1 MYQTINLYQFRDAF
15 HRANR
20 GGQFSHEGLGVLFD
34 YLENWEADAG
44 EDLELDVIAICC
56 DFAEDTW
63 QSIAANY
70 SIDIDKTENE
80 DEQEEQVR
88 QYLEDE
94 GALLGEV
101 SGGFVYRQF

>member
-1 MYQTINLYQFRDAF
+1 MKQTVYLSDFRDSF
-15 HRANR
+15 HQAGR
-20 GGQFSHEGLGVLFD
+20 GTQFSYEGLEVLFD
-34 YLENWEADAG
+34 YLENLEADAG

-56 DFAEDTW
+56 DFAEDAW
-63 QSIAANY
+63 QDIAANY
-70 SIDIDKTENE
+70 SIEIDTDQDE

-94 GALLGEV
+94 GFLVGEV